1 MCFFST
7 IWYWISFFIPI
18 CLGYYIFGT
27 LWYSSLN
34 SFFYSFIYKLANWLR
49 TTCTILTRIIYML
62 LVKQLNLYLNVLTQS
77 TSFFIN
83 SLLVNVLHRTN
94 FIEKYYIRSEYIWQ
108 DGFLFDFL
116 QKKTADLWVRQFVI
130 YTGFIFSERFMFEN
144 VVRLYLDYLI
154 WPGHNLSLFE
164 TNNVSDMLNVIIYT
178 YASLFLLFVSM
189 YIVLYV

>member
-1 MCFFST
+1 MCFFPI
-7 IWYWISFFIPI
+7 IWYWISFFISI
-18 CLGYYIFGT
+18 CFGYYIFRVI
-27 LWYSSLN
+27 WYASLN
-34 SFFYSFIYKLANWLR
+34 SFFYSFIYKLTNWLR
-49 TTCTILTRIIYML
+49 TTCSVLTRIIYML
-62 LVKQLNLYLNVLTQS
+62 LVKQFNLYLNVLTQS